1 MILVIIGVTVAYCKD
16 SHFLLFF
23 FHPKV
28 VFNVHS
34 FTEQKSSHESYLLY
48 NQVVVTYVYSK
59 ASKI

>member
-1 MILVIIGVTVAYCKD
+1 MILVIIGVTVKTPTSC
-16 SHFLLFF
+16 SFSFI
-23 FHPKV
+23 PRV